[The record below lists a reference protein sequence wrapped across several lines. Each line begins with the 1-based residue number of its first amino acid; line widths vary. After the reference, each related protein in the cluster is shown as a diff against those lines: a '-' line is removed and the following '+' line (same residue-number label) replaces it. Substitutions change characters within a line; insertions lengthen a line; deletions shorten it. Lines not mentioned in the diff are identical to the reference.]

1 MINHRRTISPFI
13 PSKKLLV
20 QVSSRSIGFSIFKPN
35 VSPVSNYS
43 NFIIHTS
50 PVSSTSICISPLCR
64 YGVARPKTTKFSRH
78 CVHSPIGSINEF
90 WLWSCM
96 STFSLKVNFQI
107 RAFKLCTAMGL
118 HRFFSEGS
126 NFNLRSCEDFC
137 LGGWGGGG
145 WGGTNW
151 KTIGSLSHAKTAHT
165 HTGIRI
171 RG

>member
-1 MINHRRTISPFI
+1 MIIPNNCNKNKRFENLKSLNIFLVHVWWRTISPFI

-126 NFNLRSCEDFC
+126 NFNLRSCEHFC
-137 LGGWGGGG
+137 LGG
-145 WGGTNW
+145 
-151 KTIGSLSHAKTAHT
+151 K
-165 HTGIRI
+165 
-171 RG
+171 